1 MAIYHTRVKTF
12 SRAQGHASTAAAAY
26 RAGLLILDERTGL
39 RHDYRRRGGVVETR
53 CLAPDDAPDWAFDP
67 RQLWPAAEAS
77 ERRKD
82 ATVAREF
89 EVALPHELSKEQ
101 RSDLAAEISR
111 CLVQRY
117 RFAVQSSIHEPQTAD
132 GLNYHVH
139 ILATTRRM
147 DSEGL
152 KDKTRELDG
161 GPSGRGEVEWIRAMV
176 GEAIN
181 AHLAAAGISARVDHR
196 SLKEQAAEAA
206 EHGDELTAA
215 ELSRA
220 PGLHMGKGATALH
233 RRGMDT
239 DLKQGND
246 GIAQANNAAWDRA
259 VADLAEQ
266 GRLMEPASDQAMPV
280 GPREVPSN
288 PHILPMLSPGGAIPL
303 VNGGGEATP
312 VGAVADDGEQQPQPH
327 ATGSRQAQQEVLGVW
342 AEAWIEALRD
352 RLKFTRRLL
361 RNIAA
366 LISAHVAAPRLRG
379 DLEELLARLKT
390 LKRDALR
397 FKRRL
402 KAEDRAQHVLAQA
415 EFALENFE
423 SQNPRPG
430 LLNRSDWSRRRAR
443 RVRAV
448 ELGREEY
455 QRAHEATGPKAQEDY
470 NRRTGE
476 SLSHLES
483 WSEVLLRRYPVLENA
498 PTDAPAASAPTDA
511 LPAMKQAKEPGARLH

>member
-26 RAGLLILDERTGL
+26 RAGLLIIDDRTGL

-53 CLAPDDAPDWAFDP
+53 CLAPDEAPDWAFDP

-89 EVALPHELSKEQ
+89 EVALPHELSNEQ

-139 ILATTRRM
+139 ILATTRRV
-147 DSEGL
+147 DAEGL

-181 AHLAAAGISARVDHR
+181 AYLAAAGVSTRVDHR
-196 SLKEQAAEAA
+196 SLKDQAAEAA
-206 EHGDELTAA
+206 EQGDELTAA
-215 ELSRA
+215 ELSRI
-220 PGLHMGKGATALH
+220 PGLHLGKDATALH
-233 RRGMDT
+233 RRGADT
-239 DLKQGND
+239 VLKQGND
-246 GIAQANNAAWDRA
+246 RIEQANNAAWDRTMA
-259 VADLAEQ
+259 QMAGE
-266 GRLMEPASDQAMPV
+266 GRLMDPATDQTLSVGLRAAPSDP
-280 GPREVPSN
+280 
-288 PHILPMLSPGGAIPL
+288 AIPTTSL
-303 VNGGGEATP
+303 LHVVIPESAVMGEDSPLGITVDNGMQQKAT
-312 VGAVADDGEQQPQPH
+312 VSQTALKEML
-327 ATGSRQAQQEVLGVW
+327 EIW

-361 RNIAA
+361 RSSAA
-366 LISAHVAAPRLRG
+366 LISAHVSAPKLRG
-379 DLEELLARLKT
+379 DLEELLVRLKK
-390 LKRDALR
+390 LKRNALR

-402 KAEDRAQHVLAQA
+402 KAEDRAQHGLAQA
-415 EFALENFE
+415 EFALESFE

-443 RVRAV
+443 RVRAF
-448 ELGREEY
+448 ELGRLEY

-476 SLSHLES
+476 SLSQLEN
-483 WSEVLLRRYPVLENA
+483 WSEVLLRRYPVE
-498 PTDAPAASAPTDA
+498 DAPIDTPEAPI
-511 LPAMKQAKEPGARLH
+511 PADPLLLINPVREPGARLH

>member
-26 RAGLLILDERTGL
+26 RAGLLIIDGRTGL
-39 RHDYRRRGGVVETR
+39 RHDYRRRWGVVETR
-53 CLAPDDAPDWAFDP
+53 CLAPDEAPDWAFDP

-89 EVALPHELSKEQ
+89 EVALPHELSNEQ

-117 RFAVQSSIHEPQTAD
+117 RFAVQSSIHEPQTD

-139 ILATTRRM
+139 ILATTRRV
-147 DSEGL
+147 DAEGL

-181 AHLAAAGISARVDHR
+181 AHLAAAGVSARVDHR
-196 SLKEQAAEAA
+196 SLKDQAAEAA
-206 EHGDELTAA
+206 EQGDELTAA

-220 PGLHMGKGATALH
+220 PGLHMGKDATALH

-246 GIAQANNAAWDRA
+246 GIHLANSAAWDRA
-259 VADLAEQ
+259 VAQMAGE
-266 GRLMEPASDQAMPV
+266 GRLMDAASDQAVPV
-280 GPREVPSN
+280 GSRQVPLG
-288 PHILPMLSPGGAIPL
+288 PAILPMLSPGGVTPL
-303 VNGGGEATP
+303 GNVAREVMP
-312 VGAVADDGEQQPQPH
+312 VVAVADAGTRQPQ
-327 ATGSRQAQQEVLGVW
+327 ATASKQALRAVLEMW
-342 AEAWIEALRD
+342 AEAWIDGLRD
-352 RLKFTRRLL
+352 RLTFTRRLL
-361 RNIAA
+361 RSSAA

-379 DLEELLARLKT
+379 DLEELLVRLKK

-402 KAEDRAQHVLAQA
+402 KAEDRAQHVLAQ
-415 EFALENFE
+415 ENLPWRT
-423 SQNPRPG
+423 SK
-430 LLNRSDWSRRRAR
+430 AR
-443 RVRAV
+443 TRVQ
-448 ELGREEY
+448 G
-455 QRAHEATGPKAQEDY
+455 
-470 NRRTGE
+470 
-476 SLSHLES
+476 S
-483 WSEVLLRRYPVLENA
+483 
-498 PTDAPAASAPTDA
+498 
-511 LPAMKQAKEPGARLH
+511 

>member
-1 MAIYHTRVKTF
+1 M
-12 SRAQGHASTAAAAY
+12 
-26 RAGLLILDERTGL
+26 
-39 RHDYRRRGGVVETR
+39 
-53 CLAPDDAPDWAFDP
+53 
-67 RQLWPAAEAS
+67 
-77 ERRKD
+77 
-82 ATVAREF
+82 
-89 EVALPHELSKEQ
+89 
-101 RSDLAAEISR
+101 AAEISR

-117 RFAVQSSIHEPQTAD
+117 RFAVQASIHEPQTAD

-147 DSEGL
+147 DADGL

-181 AHLAAAGISARVDHR
+181 AHLAAAGVSARVDHR
-196 SLKEQAAEAA
+196 SLKEQAAEA
-206 EHGDELTAA
+206 EEQGDELTAA

-220 PGLHMGKGATALH
+220 PGLHMGKDATALH
-233 RRGMDT
+233 RRGMET
-239 DLKQGND
+239 DLRQGND
-246 GIAQANNAAWDRA
+246 RIHQANSAAWDRA
-259 VADLAEQ
+259 VVQMAGE
-266 GRLMEPASDQAMPV
+266 GRLMDPASDQAVPV
-280 GPREVPSN
+280 GSRQVPLG
-288 PHILPMLSPGGAIPL
+288 PATGPMLSSDVVSSVVEAVEGGL
-303 VNGGGEATP
+303 P
-312 VGAVADDGEQQPQPH
+312 VEAVANDGARQPQ
-327 ATGSRQAQQEVLGVW
+327 ATASKQALKAVLEIW

-361 RNIAA
+361 RNSTA
-366 LISAHVAAPRLRG
+366 LISAHGTLPRLRV
-379 DLEELLARLKT
+379 DLEELLVRLKK
-390 LKRDALR
+390 LKRDSLR

-470 NRRTGE
+470 NRQTDE
-476 SLSHLES
+476 SLSQLEN
-483 WSEVLLRRYPVLENA
+483 WSEVLLRRYPVLVDA
-498 PTDAPAASAPTDA
+498 PTDAPAASALADA
-511 LPAMKQAKEPGARLH
+511 LLAMKQAKEPGARLH

>member
-26 RAGLLILDERTGL
+26 RAGLLILDDRTGL

-89 EVALPHELSKEQ
+89 EVALPHELSNEQ

-139 ILATTRRM
+139 ILATTRRV
-147 DSEGL
+147 DAEGL

-181 AHLAAAGISARVDHR
+181 AHLAAAGVSARVDHR
-196 SLKEQAAEAA
+196 SLKDQAAEAA
-206 EHGDELTAA
+206 EQGDELTAA

-220 PGLHMGKGATALH
+220 PGLHMGKDATALH

-246 GIAQANNAAWDRA
+246 GIHLANSAAWDRA
-259 VADLAEQ
+259 VAQMAGE
-266 GRLMEPASDQAMPV
+266 GRLMEAASDQAILV
-280 GPREVPSN
+280 GPRAAPSD
-288 PHILPMLSPGGAIPL
+288 PAIQPMLSPGGVTPL
-303 VNGGGEATP
+303 VDVAGEVMP
-312 VGAVADDGEQQPQPH
+312 VGAA
-327 ATGSRQAQQEVLGVW
+327 AASKQALKAVLEIW

-361 RNIAA
+361 RSSAA
-366 LISAHVAAPRLRG
+366 LISTHVAAPRLRG
-379 DLEELLARLKT
+379 DLEELLVGLKK

-448 ELGREEY
+448 ELGRKEY
-455 QRAHEATGPKAQEDY
+455 QRAHEATGPAAQKDY
-470 NRRTGE
+470 SRQTDE
-476 SLSHLES
+476 SLSQLEN
-483 WSEVLLRRYPVLENA
+483 WSEVLLRRYPVLEDA
-498 PTDAPAASAPTDA
+498 PTAAPAASAPADA
-511 LPAMKQAKEPGARLH
+511 LLAMKQAKEPGVRLH

>member
-26 RAGLLILDERTGL
+26 RAGLLILDDRTGL

-53 CLAPDDAPDWAFDP
+53 CLAPDEAPDWAFDP
-67 RQLWPAAEAS
+67 RRLWPAAEAS

-89 EVALPHELSKEQ
+89 EVALPHELSNEQ

-139 ILATTRRM
+139 ILATTRRV
-147 DSEGL
+147 DAEGL

-181 AHLAAAGISARVDHR
+181 AHLAAAGVSARVDHR
-196 SLKEQAAEAA
+196 SLKEQAAEA
-206 EHGDELTAA
+206 EEQGDELTAA
-215 ELSRA
+215 ELSRT
-220 PGLHMGKGATALH
+220 PGLHMGKDATALH

-239 DLKQGND
+239 DLNQGNEEID
-246 GIAQANNAAWDRA
+246 QANNAAWDRA
-259 VADLAEQ
+259 VAQMAGD
-266 GRLMEPASDQAMPV
+266 GRLMDPASDQAMPV
-280 GPREVPSN
+280 GPREVPS
-288 PHILPMLSPGGAIPL
+288 HAAIQSMLSPGGVTPL
-303 VNGGGEATP
+303 GNVAREVMP
-312 VGAVADDGEQQPQPH
+312 VEAVAAPLHRQPQ
-327 ATGSRQAQQEVLGVW
+327 ATASKQALKEVLEMW

-352 RLKFTRRLL
+352 RLRFTRRLL
-361 RNIAA
+361 RNSTA
-366 LISAHVAAPRLRG
+366 LISAHGTLPRLRV
-379 DLEELLARLKT
+379 DLEELLVRLKK

-430 LLNRSDWSRRRAR
+430 ILNRSDWSRRRAR

-455 QRAHEATGPKAQEDY
+455 QRTHEATGPKAQEDY

-476 SLSHLES
+476 SLSQLEN
-483 WSEVLLRRYPVLENA
+483 WSEVLLRRYPVEDA
-498 PTDAPAASAPTDA
+498 PTDAPAASAPADA
-511 LPAMKQAKEPGARLH
+511 LLAMKQVKEPGVRLH

>member
-26 RAGLLILDERTGL
+26 RAGLLIIDGRTGL

-89 EVALPHELSKEQ
+89 EVALPHELSNEQ

-147 DSEGL
+147 DAEGL

-181 AHLAAAGISARVDHR
+181 AHLAAAGVSARVDHR
-196 SLKEQAAEAA
+196 SLKDQAAEAA
-206 EHGDELTAA
+206 EQGDELTAA

-220 PGLHMGKGATALH
+220 PGLHMGKDATALH

-246 GIAQANNAAWDRA
+246 GIHLANSAAWDRA
-259 VADLAEQ
+259 VAQMAGE
-266 GRLMEPASDQAMPV
+266 GRLMDPASDQAVPV
-280 GPREVPSN
+280 GSRQVALGPATQ
-288 PHILPMLSPGGAIPL
+288 PMLSPGGETRLGNVARE
-303 VNGGGEATP
+303 VMP
-312 VGAVADDGEQQPQPH
+312 VGAVADEGARQPL
-327 ATGSRQAQQEVLGVW
+327 ATASKQVLKEVLEMW
-342 AEAWIEALRD
+342 AEEWIEALREK
-352 RLKFTRRLL
+352 LKFTRRLL
-361 RNIAA
+361 RNSTA
-366 LISAHVAAPRLRG
+366 LISAHGTLPRLRG
-379 DLEELLARLKT
+379 DLEELLVRLKK

-415 EFALENFE
+415 EFALESFE

-430 LLNRSDWSRRRAR
+430 ILNRSDWSRRRAR

-470 NRRTGE
+470 NRQTDE
-476 SLSHLES
+476 SLSQLEN
-483 WSEVLLRRYPVLENA
+483 WSEVLLRRYPVLEGA
-498 PTDAPAASAPTDA
+498 PTDAPEAPI
-511 LPAMKQAKEPGARLH
+511 PADPLLVINPVRNPGARLH

>member
-26 RAGLLILDERTGL
+26 RAGLLIIDARTGL

-53 CLAPDDAPDWAFDP
+53 CLAPDGAPEWAFDP

-89 EVALPHELSKEQ
+89 EVALPHELSNEQ

-139 ILATTRRM
+139 ILATTRRV
-147 DSEGL
+147 DAEGL

-161 GPSGRGEVEWIRAMV
+161 GPSGRGEVEWIRQMV

-181 AHLAAAGISARVDHR
+181 AHLAAAGVSARVDHR
-196 SLKEQAAEAA
+196 SLKEQAAEAQ
-206 EHGDELTAA
+206 EQGDELTAA
-215 ELSRA
+215 ELSRT
-220 PGLHMGKGATALH
+220 PGLHLGKDATALH
-233 RRGMDT
+233 RRGADT
-239 DLKQGND
+239 VLKQGND
-246 GIAQANNAAWDRA
+246 GIAQANSAAWDRA
-259 VADLAEQ
+259 VVDLSEQ
-266 GRLMEPASDQAMPV
+266 GRLMEPASDQAVSV
-280 GPREVPSN
+280 GPRVSAPT
-288 PHILPMLSPGGAIPL
+288 PAVQIPTHLRVVSPLDVAM
-303 VNGGGEATP
+303 GECSS
-312 VGAVADDGEQQPQPH
+312 VGIAAHEGTRQPQVT
-327 ATGSRQAQQEVLGVW
+327 ASKQALKAVLEIW

-352 RLKFTRRLL
+352 RLRFTRRLL
-361 RNIAA
+361 RNSAT
-366 LISAHVAAPRLRG
+366 LISAHVEAPRLRG
-379 DLEELLARLKT
+379 DLEELLVRLKK

-443 RVRAV
+443 RVRAF
-448 ELGREEY
+448 ELGRLEY

-470 NRRTGE
+470 NRRTDE
-476 SLSHLES
+476 SLSQLEN
-483 WSEVLLRRYPVLENA
+483 WSEVVLRRYPVLEDA
-498 PTDAPAASAPTDA
+498 PTDAPAATIPADA
-511 LPAMKQAKEPGARLH
+511 LLAMKQSKEPGARLH

>member
-53 CLAPDDAPDWAFDP
+53 CLAPDGAPDWAFDP
-67 RQLWPAAEAS
+67 RRLWPAAEAS

-89 EVALPHELSKEQ
+89 EVALPHELSNEQ

-139 ILATTRRM
+139 ILATTRRV
-147 DSEGL
+147 DAEGL

-161 GPSGRGEVEWIRAMV
+161 GPSGRGEVEWIRQMV
-176 GEAIN
+176 GEVIN
-181 AHLAAAGISARVDHR
+181 AHLAAAGVSARVDHR
-196 SLKEQAAEAA
+196 SLKEQAAEA
-206 EHGDELTAA
+206 EEQGDELTAA

-220 PGLHMGKGATALH
+220 PGLHMGKDATALH

-246 GIAQANNAAWDRA
+246 GIDQANNAAWDRA

-280 GPREVPSN
+280 GPREFPSD
-288 PHILPMLSPGGAIPL
+288 PAIQPMLSLDVVSPVVEAA
-303 VNGGGEATP
+303 GGGLLVE
-312 VGAVADDGEQQPQPH
+312 AVADDGVRQPQ
-327 ATGSRQAQQEVLGVW
+327 ATASKQALKAVLEIW
-342 AEAWIEALRD
+342 AETWIEALRD

-361 RNIAA
+361 RNSAA

-379 DLEELLARLKT
+379 DLEELLVRLKK

-430 LLNRSDWSRRRAR
+430 LLNRSDWSRHRAR
-443 RVRAV
+443 RVRAF
-448 ELGREEY
+448 ELGRQEY

-470 NRRTGE
+470 NRRTDE
-476 SLSHLES
+476 SLSQLEN
-483 WSEVLLRRYPVLENA
+483 WSEVVLRRYPVEDA
-498 PTDAPAASAPTDA
+498 PTDAPAAPIPADA
-511 LPAMKQAKEPGARLH
+511 LLAMKQSKEPGVRLH

>member
-26 RAGLLILDERTGL
+26 RAGLLIIDDRTGL

-53 CLAPDDAPDWAFDP
+53 CLAPDEAPDWAFDP

-139 ILATTRRM
+139 ILATTRRV
-147 DSEGL
+147 DAEGL

-161 GPSGRGEVEWIRAMV
+161 GPSGRGEVEWIRQMV

-196 SLKEQAAEAA
+196 SLKEQAAEAV
-206 EHGDELTAA
+206 EQGDELTGV

-220 PGLHMGKGATALH
+220 PGIHMGKDATAMH

-246 GIAQANNAAWDRA
+246 GIAEANNAAWDRA
-259 VADLAEQ
+259 VAQMAEE
-266 GRLMEPASDQAMPV
+266 GRLMDPASDQAVPV
-280 GPREVPSN
+280 GSRQVPLG
-288 PHILPMLSPGGAIPL
+288 PAIQPMLSPGGVTPL
-303 VNGGGEATP
+303 VDVAREVMP
-312 VGAVADDGEQQPQPH
+312 VGAVADEGARQPQ
-327 ATGSRQAQQEVLGVW
+327 ATASKQALKEVLEIWV
-342 AEAWIEALRD
+342 EAWIEALRD
-352 RLKFTRRLL
+352 RLTFTRRVL
-361 RNIAA
+361 RNSAA

-379 DLEELLARLKT
+379 DLEELLVRLKK

-430 LLNRSDWSRRRAR
+430 LLNRSDWSRHRAR

-448 ELGREEY
+448 ELGREAY
-455 QRAHEATGPKAQEDY
+455 QSAHEATGPKAQEDY
-470 NRRTGE
+470 NRRTDE
-476 SLSHLES
+476 SLSQLER
-483 WSEVLLRRYPVLENA
+483 WSEVLLRRYPTLDGE
-498 PTDAPAASAPTDA
+498 PTDAPAASAPADA
-511 LPAMKQAKEPGARLH
+511 LQAMKQSKEPGARLR

>member
-26 RAGLLILDERTGL
+26 RAGLLIIDGRTGL

-67 RQLWPAAEAS
+67 RRLWPAAEAS

-89 EVALPHELSKEQ
+89 EVALPHELSNEQ

-139 ILATTRRM
+139 ILATTRRVGA
-147 DSEGL
+147 EGL

-181 AHLAAAGISARVDHR
+181 AHLAAAGVSARVDHR
-196 SLKEQAAEAA
+196 SLKNQAAEAA
-206 EHGDELTAA
+206 EQGDELTAA
-215 ELSRA
+215 ELSRT
-220 PGLHMGKGATALH
+220 PGLHLGKDATALH
-233 RRGMDT
+233 RRGADT
-239 DLKQGND
+239 ALKQGND
-246 GIAQANNAAWDRA
+246 RIAQANSAAWDRA
-259 VADLAEQ
+259 VAQIAGS
-266 GRLMEPASDQAMPV
+266 GRLMDPASDQAMPV
-280 GPREVPSN
+280 GPRDVASHPA
-288 PHILPMLSPGGAIPL
+288 IQLMLSPGGATPF
-303 VNGGGEATP
+303 VNGAKEVIP
-312 VGAVADDGEQQPQPH
+312 VGAVADEGARQPQTT
-327 ATGSRQAQQEVLGVW
+327 ASKQALKAVLEIW

-361 RNIAA
+361 RNSAA
-366 LISAHVAAPRLRG
+366 LISAHGTLPRLRV
-379 DLEELLARLKT
+379 DLEELLVRLKK

-402 KAEDRAQHVLAQA
+402 KAEDRAQHGLAQA
-415 EFALENFE
+415 EFALESFE

-443 RVRAV
+443 RVRAF
-448 ELGREEY
+448 ELGRLEY

-476 SLSHLES
+476 SLSHLEN
-483 WSEVLLRRYPVLENA
+483 WSEVLLRRYPVLEDA
-498 PTDAPAASAPTDA
+498 PTDAPAATIPADA
-511 LPAMKQAKEPGARLH
+511 LLAMKQSKEPGARLH

>member
-26 RAGLLILDERTGL
+26 RAGLLIVDERTGL

-89 EVALPHELSKEQ
+89 EVALPHELSNEQ
-101 RSDLAAEISR
+101 RSDVAAEISR
-111 CLVQRY
+111 CLVQPY

-147 DSEGL
+147 DAEGL

-161 GPSGRGEVEWIRAMV
+161 GPSGRGEVEWIRQMV

-181 AHLAAAGISARVDHR
+181 AHLAAAGVSARVDHR
-196 SLKEQAAEAA
+196 SLRDQAVEAA
-206 EHGDELTAA
+206 EQGDELTAA
-215 ELSRA
+215 ELSRT
-220 PGLHMGKGATALH
+220 PGLHLGKDATALH
-233 RRGMDT
+233 RRGT
-239 DLKQGND
+239 HTVLKQGND
-246 GIAQANNAAWDRA
+246 RIAQANSAAWDRA
-259 VADLAEQ
+259 VAQIAGE
-266 GRLMEPASDQAMPV
+266 GRLMEPASDQAVPV
-280 GPREVPSN
+280 GSRQTPLGPA
-288 PHILPMLSPGGAIPL
+288 ILPMLFPGGVTPL
-303 VNGGGEATP
+303 GNVAREVMP
-312 VGAVADDGEQQPQPH
+312 VEAVADDAEQQPH
-327 ATGSRQAQQEVLGVW
+327 AIASRQALQEVLGVW

-361 RNIAA
+361 RSSAA
-366 LISAHVAAPRLRG
+366 LISTHVAAPRLRG
-379 DLEELLARLKT
+379 DLEELLVRLKK
-390 LKRDALR
+390 LKRDSLR

-455 QRAHEATGPKAQEDY
+455 QRAHEATGPKPQEDY
-470 NRRTGE
+470 NRQTGE
-476 SLSHLES
+476 SLSQLEN
-483 WSEVLLRRYPVLENA
+483 WSEVLLRRYPVEDA
-498 PTDAPAASAPTDA
+498 PIDAPAAPIPADV
-511 LPAMKQAKEPGARLH
+511 LPVMKQSREPRVRLH

>member
-89 EVALPHELSKEQ
+89 EVALPHELSNEQ

-139 ILATTRRM
+139 ILATTRRV
-147 DSEGL
+147 DAEGL

-161 GPSGRGEVEWIRAMV
+161 GPSGRGEVEWIRQMV
-176 GEAIN
+176 GQAIN
-181 AHLAAAGISARVDHR
+181 AHLAAAGVSARVDHR
-196 SLKEQAAEAA
+196 SLKDQAAEAA
-206 EHGDELTAA
+206 EQGDELTAA

-220 PGLHMGKGATALH
+220 PGLHMGKDATALH
-233 RRGMDT
+233 RRGADT
-239 DLKQGND
+239 VLKQGND
-246 GIAQANNAAWDRA
+246 GIAQANSAAWDRA

-266 GRLMEPASDQAMPV
+266 GRLMEPASDQAILV
-280 GPREVPSN
+280 GPRAAPSH
-288 PHILPMLSPGGAIPL
+288 PAIQTMLSSDVVSPVVEAVEGSLPVEAI
-303 VNGGGEATP
+303 
-312 VGAVADDGEQQPQPH
+312 ADDEAWQPQTT
-327 ATGSRQAQQEVLGVW
+327 ASKQALKAVLEIW

-361 RNIAA
+361 RNSAA
-366 LISAHVAAPRLRG
+366 LISAHVSAPRLRG
-379 DLEELLARLKT
+379 DLEELLVRLKK

-402 KAEDRAQHVLAQA
+402 KAEDRAQHGLAQA
-415 EFALENFE
+415 EFALESFE

-455 QRAHEATGPKAQEDY
+455 QRAHAATGPNAQEEY

-476 SLSHLES
+476 SLLQLEN
-483 WSEVLLRRYPVLENA
+483 WSEVLLRRYPVLEDA
-498 PTDAPAASAPTDA
+498 PTDAPAAPI
-511 LPAMKQAKEPGARLH
+511 PADPLLLINPVREPGARLH

>member
-26 RAGLLILDERTGL
+26 RAGLLIIDERTGL

-53 CLAPDDAPDWAFDP
+53 CLAPDNAPDWAFDP

-89 EVALPHELSKEQ
+89 EVALPHELSNEQ
-101 RSDLAAEISR
+101 RSDLTAEISR

-117 RFAVQSSIHEPQTAD
+117 RFAVQASIHEPQTAD

-147 DSEGL
+147 DADGL

-161 GPSGRGEVEWIRAMV
+161 GPSGRGEVEWIRQMV
-176 GEAIN
+176 GHAIN
-181 AHLAAAGISARVDHR
+181 AHLAAAGVSARVDHR
-196 SLKEQAAEAA
+196 SLKDQAAEAA
-206 EHGDELTAA
+206 EQGDELTAA

-220 PGLHMGKGATALH
+220 PGLHMGKDATALH
-233 RRGMDT
+233 RRGADT
-239 DLKQGND
+239 VLKQGND
-246 GIAQANNAAWDRA
+246 GIAQANSAAWDRA

-266 GRLMEPASDQAMPV
+266 GRLMQPASDQIGPV
-280 GPREVPSN
+280 APRVVEP
-288 PHILPMLSPGGAIPL
+288 
-303 VNGGGEATP
+303 TP
-312 VGAVADDGEQQPQPH
+312 VIQTRTPFHVVSP
-327 ATGSRQAQQEVLGVW
+327 LGVAMGEDSPRGITVDNRMRQRATASQPALKAVLEIW

-361 RNIAA
+361 RNSAA
-366 LISAHVAAPRLRG
+366 LISAHVSAPKLRG
-379 DLEELLARLKT
+379 DLEELLVRLKT

-448 ELGREEY
+448 DLGREEY

-470 NRRTGE
+470 NCRTGE
-476 SLSHLES
+476 SLSQLEN
-483 WSEVLLRRYPVLENA
+483 WSEVLLRRYPVE
-498 PTDAPAASAPTDA
+498 DAPIDAPEAPIPAAP
-511 LPAMKQAKEPGARLH
+511 LLLINPAREPGARLH

>member
-12 SRAQGHASTAAAAY
+12 SRAHGHATTAAAAY
-26 RAGLLILDERTGL
+26 RAGLLIIDGRTGL

-161 GPSGRGEVEWIRAMV
+161 GPSGRGEVEWIRQMV
-176 GEAIN
+176 GQAIN
-181 AHLAAAGISARVDHR
+181 AHLAAAGVSARVDHR

-206 EHGDELTAA
+206 EQGDELTAV
-215 ELSRA
+215 ELSRT
-220 PGLHMGKGATALH
+220 PGIHMGKDATALH

-246 GIAQANNAAWDRA
+246 GIDQANSVAWDRA
-259 VADLAEQ
+259 VAQMAGE
-266 GRLMEPASDQAMPV
+266 GRLMDPESDQAMPV

-288 PHILPMLSPGGAIPL
+288 PPILPVLSPGGATPL
-303 VNGGGEATP
+303 VNRGREAMP
-312 VGAVADDGEQQPQPH
+312 VGAVAEDGERQPQ
-327 ATGSRQAQQEVLGVW
+327 ASASKQALKAVLEIW
-342 AEAWIEALRD
+342 AEVWIEALRD
-352 RLKFTRRLL
+352 KLKFTRKLL
-361 RNIAA
+361 RSSAA
-366 LISAHVAAPRLRG
+366 LISAHLAAPRLRG
-379 DLEELLARLKT
+379 DLEELLVRLKK

-430 LLNRSDWSRRRAR
+430 ILNRSDWSRRRAR

-448 ELGREEY
+448 ALGREEY
-455 QRAHEATGPKAQEDY
+455 QRAHEATGPAAQKDY
-470 NRRTGE
+470 SRQTDE
-476 SLSHLES
+476 SLSQLEN
-483 WSEVLLRRYPVLENA
+483 WSEVLLRRYPVLEDA
-498 PTDAPAASAPTDA
+498 PTDAPAAPI
-511 LPAMKQAKEPGARLH
+511 PADPLLLINPVREPGARLH

>member
-26 RAGLLILDERTGL
+26 RAGLLIIDDRTGL

-53 CLAPDDAPDWAFDP
+53 CLAPDEAPDWAFDP

-147 DSEGL
+147 DAEGL

-206 EHGDELTAA
+206 EQGDELTAA

-220 PGLHMGKGATALH
+220 PGLHMGKDATALH

-246 GIAQANNAAWDRA
+246 GIDQANNAAWDRA
-259 VADLAEQ
+259 VADLADQ
-266 GRLMEPASDQAMPV
+266 GRLMEPASDQTLSV
-280 GPREVPSN
+280 GPRAAPSD
-288 PHILPMLSPGGAIPL
+288 PAIQPMLSPGGVTSL
-303 VNGGGEATP
+303 VSVAREVMP
-312 VGAVADDGEQQPQPH
+312 VGAVADEGARQPQ
-327 ATGSRQAQQEVLGVW
+327 ANASKQALKAVLEIW
-342 AEAWIEALRD
+342 AEAWIEALRG
-352 RLKFTRRLL
+352 RLRFTRRLL
-361 RNIAA
+361 RSSAA
-366 LISAHVAAPRLRG
+366 LISAHGALPRLRV
-379 DLEELLARLKT
+379 DLEELLVRLKK

-397 FKRRL
+397 FRRRL

-470 NRRTGE
+470 GRRTGE
-476 SLSHLES
+476 SLSQLEN
-483 WSEVLLRRYPVLENA
+483 WSEVLLRRYPVLEE
-498 PTDAPAASAPTDA
+498 APTDA
-511 LPAMKQAKEPGARLH
+511 LAAPIPANVLLVMKQSKEPGVRLH

>member
-26 RAGLLILDERTGL
+26 RAGLLIIDDRTGL
-39 RHDYRRRGGVVETR
+39 RHDYRKRGGVVETR
-53 CLAPDDAPDWAFDP
+53 CLAPDEAPDWAFDP

-89 EVALPHELSKEQ
+89 EVALPHELSNEQ

-139 ILATTRRM
+139 ILATTRRV
-147 DSEGL
+147 DAEGL

-161 GPSGRGEVEWIRAMV
+161 GPSGRGEVEWIRQMV

-181 AHLAAAGISARVDHR
+181 AHLAAAGVSARVDHR

-206 EHGDELTAA
+206 EQGDELTAV
-215 ELSRA
+215 ELSRT
-220 PGLHMGKGATALH
+220 PGIHMGKDATALH

-246 GIAQANNAAWDRA
+246 GIDQANSAAWDRA
-259 VADLAEQ
+259 VVDLAEQ
-266 GRLMEPASDQAMPV
+266 GRLMEPASDQPMLV
-280 GPREVPSN
+280 GPRVIEPTPAIQTPTPLHVV
-288 PHILPMLSPGGAIPL
+288 SP
-303 VNGGGEATP
+303 
-312 VGAVADDGEQQPQPH
+312 
-327 ATGSRQAQQEVLGVW
+327 LGVAMGEDSSVGIAADEGARQPKATASKQALKAVLEIW

-361 RNIAA
+361 RNSAA
-366 LISAHVAAPRLRG
+366 LISAHLAAPKLRG
-379 DLEELLARLKT
+379 DLEELLVRLKK

-448 ELGREEY
+448 DLGREEY

-470 NRRTGE
+470 NCRTGE
-476 SLSHLES
+476 SLSQLEN
-483 WSEVLLRRYPVLENA
+483 WSEVLLRRYPVE
-498 PTDAPAASAPTDA
+498 DAPIDAPEA
-511 LPAMKQAKEPGARLH
+511 PIPADPLLVMNPVRDPGARLH

>member
-1 MAIYHTRVKTF
+1 MAIFHTRVKTF

-26 RAGLLILDERTGL
+26 RAGLLIIDDRTGL
-39 RHDYRRRGGVVETR
+39 RHDYRKRGGVVETR
-53 CLAPDDAPDWAFDP
+53 CLAPDEAPDWAFDP

-89 EVALPHELSKEQ
+89 EVALPHELSNEQ

-139 ILATTRRM
+139 ILATTRRV
-147 DSEGL
+147 DADGL

-181 AHLAAAGISARVDHR
+181 AHLAAAGVSARVDHR

-206 EHGDELTAA
+206 EQGDELTAA

-220 PGLHMGKGATALH
+220 PGLHMGKDATALH
-233 RRGMDT
+233 RRGLDS
-239 DLKQGND
+239 DLKQGNEA
-246 GIAQANNAAWDRA
+246 IARDNNAAWDRA
-259 VADLAEQ
+259 VADLEEQ

-280 GPREVPSN
+280 GPRVVEPTSA
-288 PHILPMLSPGGAIPL
+288 IRPMLSPGGVTPL
-303 VNGGGEATP
+303 VNVAGEAMP
-312 VGAVADDGEQQPQPH
+312 VGAVADDGEQQPH
-327 ATGSRQAQQEVLGVW
+327 AIASRQALQEVLGVW

-361 RNIAA
+361 RSSTA
-366 LISAHVAAPRLRG
+366 LISAHGTLPRLRV
-379 DLEELLARLKT
+379 DLEELLARLKK

-397 FKRRL
+397 FRRRL

-448 ELGREEY
+448 DLGREEY

-470 NRRTGE
+470 NCRTGE

-483 WSEVLLRRYPVLENA
+483 WSEVLLRRYPVLEDA
-498 PTDAPAASAPTDA
+498 PTDTPAAPT
-511 LPAMKQAKEPGARLH
+511 PADPLLLMNPVRERGSRLH

>member
-89 EVALPHELSKEQ
+89 EVALPHELSNEQ

-147 DSEGL
+147 DADGL

-181 AHLAAAGISARVDHR
+181 AHLAAAGVSTRVDHR

-206 EHGDELTAA
+206 EQGDELTAA

-220 PGLHMGKGATALH
+220 PGLHMGKDATALH
-233 RRGMDT
+233 RRGTDT

-246 GIAQANNAAWDRA
+246 GIARDNNAAWDRA

-266 GRLMEPASDQAMPV
+266 GKLMEPASDQAILV
-280 GPREVPSN
+280 GPGAAPSH
-288 PHILPMLSPGGAIPL
+288 PAIQTMLSSDVVSPVVEAVEGSLPVEAI
-303 VNGGGEATP
+303 
-312 VGAVADDGEQQPQPH
+312 ADDEARQPQ
-327 ATGSRQAQQEVLGVW
+327 ATASKQALKAVLEIWG
-342 AEAWIEALRD
+342 EAWIEALRD
-352 RLKFTRRLL
+352 RLRFTRRLL
-361 RNIAA
+361 RSSAA
-366 LISAHVAAPRLRG
+366 LISTHVAAPRLRG
-379 DLEELLARLKT
+379 DLEELLVRLKK

-402 KAEDRAQHVLAQA
+402 KAEDRAHHLLAQA

-443 RVRAV
+443 RVRAF
-448 ELGREEY
+448 ELGRLEY
-455 QRAHEATGPKAQEDY
+455 QRAHEATGPAAQKDY
-470 NRRTGE
+470 NSQTDE
-476 SLSHLES
+476 SLSQLEN
-483 WSEVLLRRYPVLENA
+483 WSEVLLRRYPVLGDA
-498 PTDAPAASAPTDA
+498 PTDAPAATIPADG
-511 LPAMKQAKEPGARLH
+511 LLAMKQAKERGVRLH

>member
-26 RAGLLILDERTGL
+26 RAGLLIIDDRTGL

-89 EVALPHELSKEQ
+89 EVALPHELSNEQ

-139 ILATTRRM
+139 ILATTRRV
-147 DSEGL
+147 DAEGL

-161 GPSGRGEVEWIRAMV
+161 GPSGRGEVEWIRQMV
-176 GEAIN
+176 GQAIN
-181 AHLAAAGISARVDHR
+181 AHLAAAGVSARVDHR
-196 SLKEQAAEAA
+196 SLKDQAAEAA
-206 EHGDELTAA
+206 EQGDELTAA

-220 PGLHMGKGATALH
+220 PGLHMGKDATALH
-233 RRGMDT
+233 RRGADT
-239 DLKQGND
+239 VLKQGND
-246 GIAQANNAAWDRA
+246 GIAQANSAAWDRA

-266 GRLMEPASDQAMPV
+266 GRLMEPASDQAILV
-280 GPREVPSN
+280 GPGAAPSH
-288 PHILPMLSPGGAIPL
+288 PAIQTMLSPGGVTPL
-303 VNGGGEATP
+303 GNVAREVMP
-312 VGAVADDGEQQPQPH
+312 VAAPLRRQPQ
-327 ATGSRQAQQEVLGVW
+327 ATASKQALKEVLEMWV
-342 AEAWIEALRD
+342 EAWIEALREK
-352 RLKFTRRLL
+352 LKFTRRLL
-361 RNIAA
+361 RNSTA
-366 LISAHVAAPRLRG
+366 LTSAHGTLPRLRV
-379 DLEELLARLKT
+379 DLEELLVRLKK

-402 KAEDRAQHVLAQA
+402 KAEDRAQHGLAQA
-415 EFALENFE
+415 EFALESFE

-448 ELGREEY
+448 ELGRKEY
-455 QRAHEATGPKAQEDY
+455 QRAHEATGPAAQKDY
-470 NRRTGE
+470 SRQTDE
-476 SLSHLES
+476 SLSQLEN
-483 WSEVLLRRYPVLENA
+483 WSEVLLRRYPVEDA
-498 PTDAPAASAPTDA
+498 PIDAPAAPIPADV
-511 LPAMKQAKEPGARLH
+511 LPVMKQAKEPGVRLH

>member
-12 SRAQGHASTAAAAY
+12 SRAQGHSSTAAAAY

-89 EVALPHELSKEQ
+89 EVALPHELSNEQ

-139 ILATTRRM
+139 ILATTRRV

-181 AHLAAAGISARVDHR
+181 AHLAAAGVSARVDHR
-196 SLKEQAAEAA
+196 SLKDQAAEAA
-206 EHGDELTAA
+206 EQGDELTAA
-215 ELSRA
+215 ELSRT
-220 PGLHMGKGATALH
+220 PGLHMGKDATALH

-246 GIAQANNAAWDRA
+246 GIARDNNAAWDRA
-259 VADLAEQ
+259 VADLAEH
-266 GRLMEPASDQAMPV
+266 GRLMEPASDQIGPV
-280 GPREVPSN
+280 APRAVEP
-288 PHILPMLSPGGAIPL
+288 
-303 VNGGGEATP
+303 TP
-312 VGAVADDGEQQPQPH
+312 VIQTPTPFHVVSPLGVAMGEDSPRGIRVDSRMQQRATVSQPALKAVLE
-327 ATGSRQAQQEVLGVW
+327 VW

-352 RLKFTRRLL
+352 RLRFTRRLL
-361 RNIAA
+361 RSSAA
-366 LISAHVAAPRLRG
+366 LISTYVAAPRLRG
-379 DLEELLARLKT
+379 DLEELLVRLKK

-402 KAEDRAQHVLAQA
+402 KAEDRAQHGLAQA
-415 EFALENFE
+415 EFALESFE

-470 NRRTGE
+470 NCRTGE
-476 SLSHLES
+476 SLSQLEN
-483 WSEVLLRRYPVLENA
+483 WSEVLLRRYPVE
-498 PTDAPAASAPTDA
+498 DAPIDAPEAPIPAAPLLLINPVRES
-511 LPAMKQAKEPGARLH
+511 GARLH

>member
-26 RAGLLILDERTGL
+26 RAGLLIIDDRTGL

-67 RQLWPAAEAS
+67 RQLWRAAEAS

-89 EVALPHELSKEQ
+89 EVALPHELSNEQ
-101 RSDLAAEISR
+101 RSGLAAEISR

-139 ILATTRRM
+139 ILATTRRV
-147 DSEGL
+147 DAEGL

-181 AHLAAAGISARVDHR
+181 AHLAAAGVSARVDHR
-196 SLKEQAAEAA
+196 SLKDQAAEAA
-206 EHGDELTAA
+206 EQGDELTKLD
-215 ELSRA
+215 LSRA
-220 PGLHMGKGATALH
+220 PGIHMGKDATALH

-239 DLKQGND
+239 DLKQGNEA
-246 GIAQANNAAWDRA
+246 IARDNNAAWDLA
-259 VADLAEQ
+259 VADLADQ
-266 GRLMEPASDQAMPV
+266 GRLMEPASDQTLSV
-280 GPREVPSN
+280 GPRAAPSD
-288 PHILPMLSPGGAIPL
+288 PAIQPMLSPGGATPL
-303 VNGGGEATP
+303 ANVAGEVMP
-312 VGAVADDGEQQPQPH
+312 VVTVADEGARQPQ
-327 ATGSRQAQQEVLGVW
+327 ATASKQALNAVLEIW

-352 RLKFTRRLL
+352 RLRFTRRLL
-361 RNIAA
+361 RSSAA
-366 LISAHVAAPRLRG
+366 LISTHVAAPRLRG
-379 DLEELLARLKT
+379 DLEELLARLKK

-448 ELGREEY
+448 ELGREAY
-455 QRAHEATGPKAQEDY
+455 QSAHEATGPKAQEDY

-483 WSEVLLRRYPVLENA
+483 WSEVLLRRYPVLEDA
-498 PTDAPAASAPTDA
+498 PTDAPAASIPVDA
-511 LPAMKQAKEPGARLH
+511 LLVMKQAKEPGVRLH

>member
-26 RAGLLILDERTGL
+26 RAGLLIIDDRTGL

-89 EVALPHELSKEQ
+89 EVALPHELSNEQ

-147 DSEGL
+147 DAEGL

-181 AHLAAAGISARVDHR
+181 AHLAAAGVSARVDHR
-196 SLKEQAAEAA
+196 SLKDQAAEAA
-206 EHGDELTAA
+206 EQGDELTAA

-220 PGLHMGKGATALH
+220 PGLHMGKDATALH

-246 GIAQANNAAWDRA
+246 GIHQANSAAWDRA
-259 VADLAEQ
+259 VAEMAGE

-280 GPREVPSN
+280 GPREVAS
-288 PHILPMLSPGGAIPL
+288 HRLILPMLSPGGATRL
-303 VNGGGEATP
+303 VNGGREAMP
-312 VGAVADDGEQQPQPH
+312 VGAVADDGTRQPQ
-327 ATGSRQAQQEVLGVW
+327 ATASKQALKAVIEIW

-352 RLKFTRRLL
+352 RLRFTRRLL
-361 RNIAA
+361 RNSAA

-379 DLEELLARLKT
+379 DLEELLVRLKK
-390 LKRDALR
+390 LKRDSLR

-448 ELGREEY
+448 DLGREEY

-470 NRRTGE
+470 NRQIDE
-476 SLSHLES
+476 SLSQLEN
-483 WSEVLLRRYPVLENA
+483 WSEVLLRRYPVLVDA
-498 PTDAPAASAPTDA
+498 PTDAPAASAPADA
-511 LPAMKQAKEPGARLH
+511 LLAMKQAKEPGARLH

>member
-12 SRAQGHASTAAAAY
+12 SRAQGHTSTAAAAY
-26 RAGLLILDERTGL
+26 RAGLLILDDRTGL

-67 RQLWPAAEAS
+67 RRLWPAAEAS

-89 EVALPHELSKEQ
+89 EVALPHELSNEQ

-139 ILATTRRM
+139 ILATTRRV
-147 DSEGL
+147 DAEGL

-161 GPSGRGEVEWIRAMV
+161 GPSGRGEGEWIRAMV

-181 AHLAAAGISARVDHR
+181 AHLAAAGVSARVDHR
-196 SLKEQAAEAA
+196 SLKDQAAEAV
-206 EHGDELTAA
+206 EQGDELTAA
-215 ELSRA
+215 ELSRT
-220 PGLHMGKGATALH
+220 PGLHLGKDATALH
-233 RRGMDT
+233 RRGADT
-239 DLKQGND
+239 VLKQGND
-246 GIAQANNAAWDRA
+246 GIQQANSAAWDRA

-280 GPREVPSN
+280 GPREVPS
-288 PHILPMLSPGGAIPL
+288 HAAIQSMLSPGGVTPQAN
-303 VNGGGEATP
+303 VAREVAP
-312 VGAVADDGEQQPQPH
+312 VGAVADEGARQPQ
-327 ATGSRQAQQEVLGVW
+327 ATASKQALKEVLEMW

-352 RLKFTRRLL
+352 RLRFTRRLL
-361 RNIAA
+361 RNSTA
-366 LISAHVAAPRLRG
+366 LISAHGTLPRLRV
-379 DLEELLARLKT
+379 DLEELLVRLKK

-415 EFALENFE
+415 EFALESFE

-443 RVRAV
+443 RVRAF

-455 QRAHEATGPKAQEDY
+455 QRAHEATGPAAQKDY
-470 NRRTGE
+470 SRQTDE
-476 SLSHLES
+476 SLSQLEN
-483 WSEVLLRRYPVLENA
+483 WSEVLLRRYPVADA
-498 PTDAPAASAPTDA
+498 PIDAPAAPIPADV
-511 LPAMKQAKEPGARLH
+511 LPVMKQSKEPGVRLH

>member
-26 RAGLLILDERTGL
+26 RAGLLIIDDRTGL

-53 CLAPDDAPDWAFDP
+53 CLAPDEAPDWAFDP

-139 ILATTRRM
+139 ILATTRRV
-147 DSEGL
+147 DAEGL

-161 GPSGRGEVEWIRAMV
+161 GPSGRGEVEWIRQMV

-181 AHLAAAGISARVDHR
+181 AHLAAAGVSARVDHR

-206 EHGDELTAA
+206 EQGDELTAA

-220 PGLHMGKGATALH
+220 PGLHMGKDATALH

-246 GIAQANNAAWDRA
+246 GIDQANNAAWDRA

-280 GPREVPSN
+280 GPREFPSD
-288 PHILPMLSPGGAIPL
+288 PAIQPMLSLDVVSSVVEAA
-303 VNGGGEATP
+303 GGGLLVE
-312 VGAVADDGEQQPQPH
+312 AVADDGVRQPQ
-327 ATGSRQAQQEVLGVW
+327 ATASKQALKAVLEIW

-352 RLKFTRRLL
+352 GLKFTRRLL
-361 RNIAA
+361 RNSAA

-379 DLEELLARLKT
+379 DLEELLVRLKK

-443 RVRAV
+443 RVRAF
-448 ELGREEY
+448 ELGRQEY
-455 QRAHEATGPKAQEDY
+455 QRAHEATGPKAQGDY
-470 NRRTGE
+470 NRRTDE
-476 SLSHLES
+476 SLSQLEN
-483 WSEVLLRRYPVLENA
+483 WSEVLLRRYPVLEDA
-498 PTDAPAASAPTDA
+498 PIDAPAASISADA
-511 LPAMKQAKEPGARLH
+511 LLVMKQSKEPGARLH

>member
-26 RAGLLILDERTGL
+26 RAGLLIIDGRTGL

-53 CLAPDDAPDWAFDP
+53 CLAPDEAPDWAFDP

-89 EVALPHELSKEQ
+89 EVALPHELSNEQ

-147 DSEGL
+147 DEEGL

-161 GPSGRGEVEWIRAMV
+161 GPSGRGEVEWIRQMV

-181 AHLAAAGISARVDHR
+181 AHLAAAGVSARVDHR

-206 EHGDELTAA
+206 EQGDELTAA

-220 PGLHMGKGATALH
+220 PGLHMGKDATALH
-233 RRGMDT
+233 RRGVDT
-239 DLKQGND
+239 DLNQGNEEID
-246 GIAQANNAAWDRA
+246 QANSAAWDRA
-259 VADLAEQ
+259 VAQMAEE
-266 GRLMEPASDQAMPV
+266 GRLMKAASDQAIPV
-280 GPREVPSN
+280 GPRDVPSH
-288 PHILPMLSPGGAIPL
+288 PAIQLMLSPRGAAPL
-303 VNGGGEATP
+303 VNGAKGVIP
-312 VGAVADDGEQQPQPH
+312 VGAVADEGARQPQ
-327 ATGSRQAQQEVLGVW
+327 ATASKQALKAVLEIW
-342 AEAWIEALRD
+342 AETWIEALRD

-361 RNIAA
+361 RNSAA

-379 DLEELLARLKT
+379 DLEELLVRLKK

-397 FKRRL
+397 FRRRL

-448 ELGREEY
+448 ELGREAY
-455 QRAHEATGPKAQEDY
+455 QSAHEATGPKAQEDY
-470 NRRTGE
+470 NRRTDE
-476 SLSHLES
+476 SLSQLER
-483 WSEVLLRRYPVLENA
+483 WSEVLLRRYPVLE
-498 PTDAPAASAPTDA
+498 DAPIDAPEAPIPAAP
-511 LPAMKQAKEPGARLH
+511 LLLINPVREPGARLH

>member
-26 RAGLLILDERTGL
+26 RAGLLIIDDRTGL

-89 EVALPHELSKEQ
+89 EVALPHELSNEQ

-117 RFAVQSSIHEPQTAD
+117 RFAVQSSIHEPQTTD

-147 DSEGL
+147 DAEGL

-161 GPSGRGEVEWIRAMV
+161 GPSGRGEVEWIRQMV

-181 AHLAAAGISARVDHR
+181 THLAAAGVSARVDHR
-196 SLKEQAAEAA
+196 SLKNQAAEAA
-206 EHGDELTAA
+206 VQGDELTAA

-220 PGLHMGKGATALH
+220 PGLHMGKDATALH

-246 GIAQANNAAWDRA
+246 RIDQANSAAWDRA
-259 VADLAEQ
+259 VAQMAGE
-266 GRLMEPASDQAMPV
+266 GRLMDPASDQAVAFGSRQVPL
-280 GPREVPSN
+280 GPAMG
-288 PHILPMLSPGGAIPL
+288 PMLSSGVVSPVVEAVEGSLPVEAI
-303 VNGGGEATP
+303 
-312 VGAVADDGEQQPQPH
+312 ADDGARQPQ
-327 ATGSRQAQQEVLGVW
+327 ATASKQALKAVLEIW

-361 RNIAA
+361 RSSAA
-366 LISAHVAAPRLRG
+366 LISAHGTLPRLRV
-379 DLEELLARLKT
+379 DLEELLARLKK

-402 KAEDRAQHVLAQA
+402 KAEDRAQHGLAQA
-415 EFALENFE
+415 EFALESFE

-443 RVRAV
+443 RVRAF

-455 QRAHEATGPKAQEDY
+455 QRAHEATGPAAQKDY
-470 NRRTGE
+470 NRQTDE
-476 SLSHLES
+476 SFSQLEN
-483 WSEVLLRRYPVLENA
+483 WSEVLLRRYPVEDA
-498 PTDAPAASAPTDA
+498 PIDAPAAPI
-511 LPAMKQAKEPGARLH
+511 PADVLLVMKQSREPGVRLR

>member
-26 RAGLLILDERTGL
+26 RAGLLIIDDRTGL

-53 CLAPDDAPDWAFDP
+53 CLAPDEAPDWAFDP

-147 DSEGL
+147 DAEGL

-176 GEAIN
+176 GDAIN

-206 EHGDELTAA
+206 EQGDELTAA

-220 PGLHMGKGATALH
+220 PGLHMGKDATALH

-246 GIAQANNAAWDRA
+246 RIDQANSAAWDRA
-259 VADLAEQ
+259 VAQMAGE
-266 GRLMEPASDQAMPV
+266 GRLMDPASDQAVPV
-280 GPREVPSN
+280 GSRQVPLG
-288 PHILPMLSPGGAIPL
+288 PAIQPMLSPSGATPL
-303 VNGGGEATP
+303 VNGAREAVP
-312 VGAVADDGEQQPQPH
+312 VGAVADDGEPQPQ
-327 ATGSRQAQQEVLGVW
+327 ATASKQALKAVLEIW

-361 RNIAA
+361 RNSAA
-366 LISAHVAAPRLRG
+366 LISAHVSAPKLRG
-379 DLEELLARLKT
+379 DLEEMLVRLKK

-470 NRRTGE
+470 GRRTGE
-476 SLSHLES
+476 SLSQLEN
-483 WSEVLLRRYPVLENA
+483 WSEVLLRRYPME
-498 PTDAPAASAPTDA
+498 DAPIDAPEA
-511 LPAMKQAKEPGARLH
+511 PIPVAPLLLINPVREPGARLH

>member
-26 RAGLLILDERTGL
+26 RAGLLIIDDRTGL

-53 CLAPDDAPDWAFDP
+53 CLAPDEAPDWAFDP
-67 RQLWPAAEAS
+67 RRLWPAAEAS

-89 EVALPHELSKEQ
+89 EVALPHELSNEQ

-147 DSEGL
+147 DVDGL

-176 GEAIN
+176 GDAIN
-181 AHLAAAGISARVDHR
+181 AHLAAAGVSARVDHR
-196 SLKEQAAEAA
+196 SLKDQAAEAA
-206 EHGDELTAA
+206 EQGDELTAA

-220 PGLHMGKGATALH
+220 PGLHMGKDATALH
-233 RRGMDT
+233 RRGADT
-239 DLKQGND
+239 VLKQGND
-246 GIAQANNAAWDRA
+246 GIHLANSAAWDRA
-259 VADLAEQ
+259 VAEMAGE

-280 GPREVPSN
+280 G
-288 PHILPMLSPGGAIPL
+288 
-303 VNGGGEATP
+303 
-312 VGAVADDGEQQPQPH
+312 AVAEDGERQPQ
-327 ATGSRQAQQEVLGVW
+327 ASASKQALKEVLEMW

-352 RLKFTRRLL
+352 RLRFTRRLL
-361 RNIAA
+361 RNSTA
-366 LISAHVAAPRLRG
+366 LISAHGTLPKLRG
-379 DLEELLARLKT
+379 DLEELLVRLKK

-430 LLNRSDWSRRRAR
+430 ILNRSDWSRRRAR

-470 NRRTGE
+470 NRQTGE
-476 SLSHLES
+476 SLSQLEN
-483 WSEVLLRRYPVLENA
+483 WSEVLLRRYPVLEDA
-498 PTDAPAASAPTDA
+498 PTDAPAATIPADA
-511 LPAMKQAKEPGARLH
+511 LLAMKQSKEPGARLH

>member
-26 RAGLLILDERTGL
+26 RAGLLIIDDRTGL

-67 RQLWPAAEAS
+67 RQLWPTAEAS

-89 EVALPHELSKEQ
+89 EVALPHELSNEQ

-117 RFAVQSSIHEPQTAD
+117 RFAVQASIHEPQTAD

-147 DSEGL
+147 DADGL

-161 GPSGRGEVEWIRAMV
+161 GPSGRGEVEWIRQMV

-181 AHLAAAGISARVDHR
+181 AHLAAAGVSARVDHR
-196 SLKEQAAEAA
+196 SLKNQAAEAA
-206 EHGDELTAA
+206 EQGDELTAA
-215 ELSRA
+215 ELSRI
-220 PGLHMGKGATALH
+220 PGLHLGKDATALH
-233 RRGMDT
+233 RRGVDT
-239 DLKQGND
+239 VLKQGND
-246 GIAQANNAAWDRA
+246 GIHQANSAAWDRA

-280 GPREVPSN
+280 GPREVPS
-288 PHILPMLSPGGAIPL
+288 HAAIQSMLSPGGATRL
-303 VNGGGEATP
+303 VNGGREAMP
-312 VGAVADDGEQQPQPH
+312 VGAVADEGARQPQ
-327 ATGSRQAQQEVLGVW
+327 AIASKQAMKAVLEIW
-342 AEAWIEALRD
+342 AEAWIEVLRD

-361 RNIAA
+361 RSSAA
-366 LISAHVAAPRLRG
+366 LISTHVAAPRLRG
-379 DLEELLARLKT
+379 DLEELLLRLKK
-390 LKRDALR
+390 LKRDSLR

-415 EFALENFE
+415 EFALESFE

-430 LLNRSDWSRRRAR
+430 ILNRSDWSRRRAR

-476 SLSHLES
+476 SLSQLEN
-483 WSEVLLRRYPVLENA
+483 WSEVLLRRYPVE
-498 PTDAPAASAPTDA
+498 DAPIDASEAPISADP
-511 LPAMKQAKEPGARLH
+511 LLVMNPVRDPGARLH